1 MNFAVALAD
10 SAASF
15 QPSKATIRVL
25 PAKMF
30 TFSLGFSTISY
41 LKP

>member
-1 MNFAVALAD
+1 MNLAVELAD

-30 TFSLGFSTISY
+30 KISSGFELY
-41 LKP
+41 F